1 MTAFGPFALLLQNE
15 ILQMVLDAGPISKAV
30 LVILL
35 LFSLLSWTIII
46 GKTNAYR
53 RARAT
58 NDRFLAAFRKTDQLA
73 EMNTFAAQFR
83 PAPLAIVFEFGYR
96 EVERQV
102 NSQQGRLHNIA
113 MLQRAMQLGSSE
125 ELTKLERSL
134 SWLATTASASP
145 FIGLFGTVWGII
157 DAFRGLALEGGAS
170 LRAVAPGIAEALIAT
185 AFGLVAAIPALIF
198 YNHFLHRIKEFGA
211 RLDDFGSEFV
221 NLAERSFGE

>member
-1 MTAFGPFALLLQNE
+1 LTASLPFALLLQNE
-15 ILQMVLDAGPISKAV
+15 VVQMILDAGPVSKAV
-30 LVILL
+30 LFVLL
-35 LFSLLSWTIII
+35 MFSLLSWTIILA
-46 GKTNAYR
+46 KMSSFRQAHSSNR
-53 RARAT
+53 
-58 NDRFLAAFRKTDQLA
+58 RFLAAFRKTDQVA
-73 EMNTFAAQFR
+73 EMNTFAAQYR
-83 PAPLAIVFEFGYR
+83 PAPLAMVFEFGYR

-102 NSQQGRLHNIA
+102 NSQGRLHNIA

-125 ELTKLERSL
+125 ELTKLERNL
-134 SWLATTASASP
+134 SWLATTASATP

-185 AFGLVAAIPALIF
+185 AFGLVAAIPAVIF
-198 YNHFLHRIKEFGA
+198 YNYFLHRIKEFGA